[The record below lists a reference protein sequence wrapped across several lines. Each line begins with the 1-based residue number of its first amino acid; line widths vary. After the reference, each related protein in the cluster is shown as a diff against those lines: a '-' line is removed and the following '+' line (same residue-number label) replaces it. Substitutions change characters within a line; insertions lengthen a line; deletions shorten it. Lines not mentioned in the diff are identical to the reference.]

1 MHDSGN
7 ELHDNSNESYVRLER
22 FRDLVNRFILTWRR
36 PWLVSGN
43 PAHIPGPS
51 WNVRIRMVLM
61 ATGPDPSIRWG
72 DLRPFALAHGRN
84 WKESPII
91 EV

>member
-1 MHDSGN
+1 VRQLHDSGN

-22 FRDLVNRFILTWRR
+22 FRDLVNRFVLTWRR

-43 PAHIPGPS
+43 PAHIPEPC

-72 DLRPFALAHGRN
+72 T
-84 WKESPII
+84 
-91 EV
+91 